1 MKNHETTRHEAARS
15 HTTRDDTTH
24 DINVTFMK
32 KNIKK
37 YYTFYSY
44 NVIMVA

>member
-32 KNIKK
+32 KILKSIIHF
-37 YYTFYSY
+37 TH
-44 NVIMVA
+44 IML

>member
-1 MKNHETTRHEAARS
+1 MKNHKTTRQEAARS

-32 KNIKK
+32 KISKSIIHF
-37 YYTFYSY
+37 TH
-44 NVIMVA
+44 IML